1 MEMRRRVVYRG
12 SAALK
17 NWRCQMKNKLA
28 IALVAGTL
36 VGGTLISG
44 NAAANGVNLSL
55 SVGVPAYPYAAP
67 PPVYYAPPAYY
78 YPPQPVYYAP
88 RAYYA
93 PPAYYVG
100 PSVRIYG
107 GRVWHGHGHRRW

>member
-1 MEMRRRVVYRG
+1 
-12 SAALK
+12 
-17 NWRCQMKNKLA
+17 MKNKLA

-36 VGGTLISG
+36 LGGTLISG

-78 YPPQPVYYAP
+78 YPPQPVYMHREHTMRRP
-88 RAYYA
+88 RITS
-93 PPAYYVG
+93 VH
-100 PSVRIYG
+100 PSASMADECGTDMAIAAGKPSLSALVI
-107 GRVWHGHGHRRW
+107 RRNV

>member
-1 MEMRRRVVYRG
+1 
-12 SAALK
+12 
-17 NWRCQMKNKLA
+17 MKNKLA
-28 IALVAGTL
+28 IALVAGTVL
-36 VGGTLISG
+36 GGSLISG

-100 PSVRIYG
+100 HPSASMADECGTDMAIAAGKPSLSALVI
-107 GRVWHGHGHRRW
+107 RRNV

>member
-36 VGGTLISG
+36 LGGTLISG

-55 SVGVPAYPYAAP
+55 SVGVPAYPYAA
-67 PPVYYAPPAYY
+67 
-78 YPPQPVYYAP
+78 PQPVYYAP